1 MKQELSNEV
10 KQLMKAVGLIN
21 DCLIAMLEINEGAS
35 RNTIGGRNHALGGIE
50 RVRGGKDSPLVEL
63 ENLLRNWPDLDEDT
77 MGRQF

>member
-21 DCLIAMLEINEGAS
+21 DCLIAMLEIDDGAA
-35 RNTIGGRNHALGGIE
+35 RNTISGRNHA
-50 RVRGGKDSPLVEL
+50 RGQIAQFRRGKDSPLVEL

-77 MGRQF
+77 LGRQF